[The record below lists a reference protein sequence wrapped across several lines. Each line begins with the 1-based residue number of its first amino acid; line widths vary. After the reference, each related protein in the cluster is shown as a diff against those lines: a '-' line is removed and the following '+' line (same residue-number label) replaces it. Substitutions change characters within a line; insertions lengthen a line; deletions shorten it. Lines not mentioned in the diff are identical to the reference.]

1 MREKK
6 GRGRIIDA
14 FLSVRAA
21 GQKGHYSNLGTQNQV
36 IWEQGTV
43 GNNNFSLGHFD
54 FEVAH
59 SVGR

>member
-1 MREKK
+1 MREKR
-6 GRGRIIDA
+6 GRGRVTDA

-21 GQKGHYSNLGTQNQV
+21 GQKGHYSNLGTQNQGR
-36 IWEQGTV
+36 I